1 MIRARPLFAL
11 VLAAAAGALAA
22 SSAPARAEDA
32 PVEVS
37 SCVIQGKTTPPANLE
52 IFAQPAGGKPIARFS
67 GAQSFAAL
75 SEMSARLLDRRAR
88 VKTSNGAG
96 GFRIDGYVD
105 ATQLG
110 AFTKSLVPSIPG
122 HVWIGQGREVRL
134 VGADAGGVKIE
145 KKLTTPMGQTFSGR
159 ATCEGLTLD
168 PQIPPGAEVPGNAR
182 GYVAKESFDLFPEP
196 SKDATA
202 VLTLYPSTDAGILF
216 WSERRQGNWV
226 HLHYSGEVTI
236 EGWARAKDLK
246 PLPRGETMDYAVGG
260 IRKRDGAR
268 LALAEEPR
276 VVTAP
281 KDVPIRGQSS
291 ETAPVLGVI
300 ESGTETYVTQVVA
313 GWASVLPKSLHVVPP
328 ADQHFW
334 VSAKDLGL

>member
-1 MIRARPLFAL
+1 MIRPRPLL
-11 VLAAAAGALAA
+11 ALALATA
-22 SSAPARAEDA
+22 SALSIGAGPALAEDK

-37 SCVIQGKTTPPANLE
+37 PCVIQGKTTPPANLE
-52 IFAQPAGGKPIARFS
+52 IFDQPAGGKAVARFS
-67 GAQSFAAL
+67 GSVTYAAL
-75 SEMSARLLDRRAR
+75 SELSARLLDRRAR
-88 VKTSNGAG
+88 VKTGNGSG

-110 AFTKSLVPSIPG
+110 AFTKSLVRSIPG

-134 VGADAGGVKIE
+134 MGADTTGVKIE
-145 KKLTTPMGQTFSGR
+145 KKLTTPIGQTFG
-159 ATCEGLTLD
+159 AQTACETLTLD
-168 PQIPPGAEVPGNAR
+168 PQVPPGTEVPGNAR
-182 GYVAKESFDLFPEP
+182 GYVAKESFDLYSEA

-216 WSERRQGNWV
+216 WSERRQGGWV
-226 HLHYSGEVTI
+226 HLHYSGEVVI

-246 PLPRGETMDYAVGG
+246 PLPRGETMDQPVGA
-260 IRKRDGAR
+260 IRKREGAR
-268 LALAEEPR
+268 LGLAEEPR

-281 KDVPIRGQSS
+281 KDVPIRGESS
-291 ETAPVLGVI
+291 DTAPVIGMI

-328 ADQHFW
+328 ADRHFW